1 MKLSEVKIKVQI
13 ENATLKQR
21 FGLWIVNKQIRLIQ
35 WLFADEPEKLETHLK
50 DILKPLIRSANSNI
64 KKGGQ

>member
-21 FGLWIVNKQIRLIQ
+21 FGLWIINKKIRLIQ
-35 WLFADEPEKLETHLK
+35 WLFEDDEQTAWRHLK
-50 DILKPLIRSANSNI
+50 EIFTEFI
-64 KKGGQ
+64 KKNNSDEKCK